1 VIKLK
6 KKKFYIT
13 TPIYYVNDKPHIG
26 HAYTTIIADIL
37 ARWHRIKGEKVFFLT
52 GTDEHGEKVEKAAKD
67 VGKSPKEFVD
77 EIVEQFKSTWKKL
90 NISYDDFIRTTEE
103 RHEKVVIEVIKKI
116 AENGDIYKGEYE
128 GWYCTPCESFW
139 TEIQLKNGK
148 CPQCEREVK
157 RLKEE
162 SYFFRLSKYQEK
174 LLKFYEEN
182 PEFLSPSFRAAEII
196 NRVKGGLKDISITRT
211 TVKWAIPFPLDT
223 KHFIYVWVDALINYI
238 SALGLES
245 EKFNEFWPADVHL
258 VGKEINWFHSVIWP
272 AMLMSAGFELPKKVF
287 AHGWWTVEGKK
298 MSKSLGNVVNPVE
311 IAEKY
316 SADAL
321 RYFLVREMPLGD
333 DGDFSEKSLIARIN
347 GELVADLG
355 NLVYRVVTLAEKFD
369 GKIEGEPELEKNLD
383 LEKIDD
389 FMEKFD
395 LFNALNEIW
404 KFVRAAN
411 KYINEKE
418 VWKLKDKELANA
430 LYNLLEACR
439 IIAILIYPFM
449 PSTAEKINEQ
459 LGVKLG
465 SLKDCKFKKFEGK
478 VKKGEYLFKKV
489 EFKVGESL
497 ENKEIAKAS
506 EIPFSDFQKMDIR
519 VGKVVNVEIPEG
531 SKTIYKLT
539 VDFGDEKRVALSG
552 LKNYYKPEE
561 LLGNKYVFILNL
573 EKKKILGI
581 ESECM
586 ILAAEDGKGNVVL
599 IKPEKDV
606 DVGSKIK

>member
-1 VIKLK
+1 LE

-13 TPIYYVNDKPHIG
+13 TPIYYATNLPHIG
-26 HAYTTIIADIL
+26 TAYTTIVADIL

-52 GTDEHGEKVEKAAKD
+52 GMDEHGEKVEKTAKEN
-67 VGKSPKEFVD
+67 GKTPKEFVD
-77 EIVEQFKSTWKKL
+77 EIAEQFKFTWKKL

-103 RHEKVVIEVIKKI
+103 RHEKVVIEVIKRI

-157 RLKEE
+157 MLKEE

-174 LLKFYEEN
+174 LLRFYEEN

-211 TVKWAIPFPLDT
+211 TVKWAIPFPLDN

-238 SALGLES
+238 SALGLGS

-258 VGKEINWFHSVIWP
+258 IGKEINWFHSVIWP

-298 MSKSLGNVVNPVE
+298 MSKSLGNVINPVE

-355 NLVYRVVTLAEKFD
+355 NLVYRVVT
-369 GKIEGEPELEKNLD
+369 
-383 LEKIDD
+383 
-389 FMEKFD
+389 
-395 LFNALNEIW
+395 
-404 KFVRAAN
+404 
-411 KYINEKE
+411 
-418 VWKLKDKELANA
+418 
-430 LYNLLEACR
+430 
-439 IIAILIYPFM
+439 
-449 PSTAEKINEQ
+449 
-459 LGVKLG
+459 
-465 SLKDCKFKKFEGK
+465 
-478 VKKGEYLFKKV
+478 
-489 EFKVGESL
+489 
-497 ENKEIAKAS
+497 
-506 EIPFSDFQKMDIR
+506 FS
-519 VGKVVNVEIPEG
+519 
-531 SKTIYKLT
+531 
-539 VDFGDEKRVALSG
+539 
-552 LKNYYKPEE
+552 
-561 LLGNKYVFILNL
+561 
-573 EKKKILGI
+573 
-581 ESECM
+581 
-586 ILAAEDGKGNVVL
+586 
-599 IKPEKDV
+599 
-606 DVGSKIK
+606 